1 MNILCTGN
9 SNKSNYFDL
18 FNEILNEFSSQH
30 NIYLDKF
37 ISVNNVNEYKRKSI
51 YNNNVDIVLSLG
63 GDGSIL
69 SAVTRMKDKQVPIL
83 GIHIGELGFLNQ
95 ATLNNYKECIR
106 YLLDGNKITYQN
118 NFLLKAKIIKD
129 DKQLYKFYAINDFAI
144 NQIRY
149 SRLLKINVC
158 INNDLLNQYNCDG
171 LIVATPL
178 GSTAYSLSAGGPIV
192 SKDVDSIIITPV
204 SPHSLSAR
212 PIVISSNSLIEISFP
227 NLNNKIGIY
236 ADGQTY
242 KSLDKSMKIVVSKS
256 KRYAKLIN
264 IPFVETYYYKLRN
277 KLKWFSEH
285 ED

>member
-1 MNILCTGN
+1 M
-9 SNKSNYFDL
+9 
-18 FNEILNEFSSQH
+18 
-30 NIYLDKF
+30 
-37 ISVNNVNEYKRKSI
+37 
-51 YNNNVDIVLSLG
+51 
-63 GDGSIL
+63 
-69 SAVTRMKDKQVPIL
+69 
-83 GIHIGELGFLNQ
+83 GFLNQ

-192 SKDVDSIIITPV
+192 SKDVDSIVITPV

-212 PIVISSNSLIEISFP
+212 PIVISSSSIIELSFP